1 MKRIHPLQQPVHAD
15 VTLPGS
21 LSYTIRA
28 LNLAAMTPEP
38 VTLYNPL
45 FSDDT
50 EAMMQCLETLGVR
63 IGTGDDFI
71 TVYGNINDIK
81 DQEYTLNINIS
92 GRTARTL
99 LGLLCVVPGT
109 KILTCESGFR
119 KRPVGEMVNGLRQLG
134 AEIEYLE
141 EEGFLPLKI
150 TSSSLKPGTVKMK
163 GTISSQYFSGIMMI
177 APRVG
182 RIEIQVEGE
191 QASKP
196 FIDVTIATMNEF
208 GVNVINNEY
217 HSYIVEGG
225 QTYKQQSYI
234 IEADAISASYFWGI
248 AAITGSTIKVLHLS
262 PDSHQGDVKFADIME
277 QMGCT
282 VVKNKD
288 EKWIEVTGPKELK
301 AVDVNMNNTPDSV
314 QTLAVV
320 GAYANGTT
328 HITGLE
334 HLKVKETDR
343 IEAPKSEL
351 LKMGV
356 QVEST
361 NDSLTITGGTP
372 HGAEIKTYG
381 DHRMAMSFAVAGT
394 RTEGISIV
402 NPEVVS
408 KSFPS
413 FWETLR
419 ALGVKLPE
427 SNYKNCIICGFRATG
442 KTSVGP
448 MIAQALGWN
457 YLEMDYLITSES
469 GKTVAELTQNG
480 ASWQEF
486 RELETSILK
495 DVLEMENVVIS
506 AGGGVGVN
514 NHLNKNTNKPFG
526 EEQALILK
534 NHPETAVYVLTAST
548 DVISKRLRSDEEMK
562 ETVQRPLLNED
573 DAQMTNL
580 DTLSKSEHIEKI
592 ISDTLATWKEREP
605 LYKALSDS
613 IIDTSTVSI
622 KETAYQIVELLKK

>member
-28 LNLAAMTPEP
+28 LNLAAMTPDP

-50 EAMMQCLETLGVR
+50 EAMMRCLEALGVK
-63 IGTGDDFI
+63 IGAGDDFI
-71 TVYGNINDIK
+71 TVYGTIDDIK

-134 AEIEYLE
+134 AQIEYLE

-196 FIDVTIATMNEF
+196 FIDVTIATMKEF
-208 GVNVINNEY
+208 GVNVVNNNY
-217 HSYIVEGG
+217 QSYIVDSG
-225 QTYKQQSYI
+225 QTYKQTSYI

-248 AAITGSTIKVLHLS
+248 AAITGSSIKVLHLS
-262 PDSHQGDVKFADIME
+262 PDSFQGDVKFADIME
-277 QMGCT
+277 RMGCK
-282 VVKNKD
+282 VVRNKD
-288 EKWIEVTGPKELK
+288 EKWIEVTGPKELN
-301 AVDVNMNNTPDSV
+301 AIDVDMNDTPDSV

-320 GAYANGTT
+320 AAYAKGTT
-328 HITGLE
+328 HISGLH

-343 IEAPKSEL
+343 IEAPKNEL

-356 QVEST
+356 EVKST
-361 NDSLTITGGTP
+361 TDSLTITGGIP
-372 HGAEIKTYG
+372 HGAEIQTYG

-394 RTEGISIV
+394 RTEGVSIAK
-402 NPEVVS
+402 PEVVS
-408 KSFPS
+408 KSFPT

-419 ALGVKLPE
+419 ALGVKLPA

-469 GKTVAELTQNG
+469 GKTVAELTKNG

-486 RELETSILK
+486 RELETAILE

-514 NHLNKNTNKPFG
+514 NHTNKNTGKSFG
-526 EEQALILK
+526 EEQAAILK
-534 NHPETAVYVLTAST
+534 NHPDTAIVILTAST
-548 DVISKRLRSDEEMK
+548 EVISQRLRSDEEK
-562 ETVQRPLLNED
+562 KDTIQRPLLNEA
-573 DAQMTNL
+573 DAKKTKL
-580 DTLSKSEHIEKI
+580 DTLSKEDHIQKI
-592 ISDTLATWKEREP
+592 VSDTLATWKEREP

-613 IIDTSTVSI
+613 IIDTSTI
-622 KETAYQIVELLKK
+622 AINEAAYKIVALLKK